1 MLVIKDAL
9 ETGNNAIVAR
19 RHELNPNMVSRWPR
33 EYKQGKHQ
41 SVSVGHSTINEIYPD
56 YKQLAKENE
65 QLKKLLGE
73 KDGK

>member
-1 MLVIKDAL
+1 M
-9 ETGNNAIVAR
+9 
-19 RHELNPNMVSRWPR
+19 NPNMVSRWPR